1 MNNMTHSN
9 RSGGEILIDGLIKF
23 GVNRLFCVPGE
34 SYLAALD
41 ALHDRGNQIQVITCR
56 QEGGASYMAE
66 AHGKIT
72 GTPGICFVS
81 RGPGASN
88 AMIGIHTA
96 FQDSTPML
104 LFIGQV
110 ARNDTEREAF
120 QELNYR
126 SVFSAVAKKVIRIDA
141 AERIPELLAQAWNCA
156 LGGRPGPVVVE
167 IPEDMLTDEVYVG
180 DVKPAPMPYPSV
192 DAETLQHALSLID
205 QAKMPILIAG
215 GAGWTPNA
223 SAQLTQFVE
232 NHNIPVVTAF
242 RRADSFD
249 NTHPNYIG
257 EVGLAPNPK
266 LIKAIQD
273 ADLLIAVGPRL
284 GDLTTAGYS
293 TLIPPNRAN
302 CNPLQKLI
310 HVHISA
316 DEINRVFYADLGIVC
331 QPERFFTAA
340 NQLPASETVRS
351 EFIDQANSSYMEF
364 VNEPRYKNSKM
375 RMDQVSAYLR
385 KRLEPD
391 SIITVGAGTF
401 SIWGQRHYQYR
412 QHRTQL
418 GSTNGSM
425 GYGVPSAI
433 AAKLEKPDSIVVSFS
448 GDGCFMMN
456 GQELATAAQFS
467 VNVIFLVINNSCYGT
482 IRMHQQRHYPD
493 RPSATQLQNPDFVAL
508 AKSYGAFATLVT
520 ETVQF
525 EEAFEQA
532 LAANKPALIEIQT
545 DY

>member
-1 MNNMTHSN
+1 MNNTTDAK
-9 RSGGEILIDGLIKF
+9 RSGGEILIDGLIKY
-23 GVNRLFCVPGE
+23 GASRLFCVPGE

-41 ALHDRGNQIQVITCR
+41 ALHDRADQIQVITCR

-88 AMIGIHTA
+88 AMIGLHTA

-110 ARNDTEREAF
+110 SRNDTEREAF

-126 SVFSAVAKKVIRIDA
+126 SVFNSVAKKVIRIDA
-141 AERIPELLAQAWNCA
+141 AERVPELLAQAWNCA

-167 IPEDMLTDEVYVG
+167 IPEDMLTDEVCVN
-180 DVKPAPMPYPSV
+180 DVEPTAIPYPSV
-192 DAETLQHALSLID
+192 DPDSLIQVMSLID
-205 QAKMPILIAG
+205 QAETPVLVVG

-223 SAQLTQFVE
+223 SVQLTRFVE
-232 NHNIPVVTAF
+232 NHDLPVVTAF

-257 EVGLAPNPK
+257 EVGLAPNPN

-293 TLIPPNRAN
+293 TLIPPNREN
-302 CNPLQKLI
+302 CNPDQKLI

-316 DEINRVFYADLGIVC
+316 DEINRVFRSDLGIVC

-340 NQLPASETVRS
+340 NEMSKSETSRS
-351 EFIDQANSSYMEF
+351 EFISRANSNYLDF
-364 VNEPRYKNSKM
+364 VNEPRYENSMM

-391 SIITVGAGTF
+391 SVITVGAGNF

-412 QHRTQL
+412 QPRTQM

-456 GQELATAAQFS
+456 GQELATAAQFGI
-467 VNVIFLVINNSCYGT
+467 NVIFLVINNACYGT

-493 RPSATQLQNPDFVAL
+493 RPSATALENPDFVAL
-508 AKSYGAFATLVT
+508 AKSYGAFAALVT
-520 ETVQF
+520 ETAQF
-525 EEAFEQA
+525 ESTFEQA
-532 LAANKPALIEIQT
+532 IAANKPALIEIQT